1 MSRLCVGVTVCSN
14 CVSTELSF
22 KGRMLRARPF
32 RCAAPSRLICHS
44 RRLQLIVPAAAVVV
58 VGGAVRAL
66 SVWAL
71 CVKRLACVALR
82 ILSCLLGKYYVLRY
96 LDIFSERTVKP
107 RNRVV
112 QQYHGKEYVGL
123 IIHVPRGL
131 SLKQVLQI

>member
-1 MSRLCVGVTVCSN
+1 M
-14 CVSTELSF
+14 
-22 KGRMLRARPF
+22 RARPF

-112 QQYHGKEYVGL
+112 QHSAVRYKDSDVCRGKADASFRSNGGL
-123 IIHVPRGL
+123 TGSRARSSSG
-131 SLKQVLQI
+131 